1 MNTILVVDDEIG
13 NADALAMLFEDE
25 GFRVAC
31 AYNGQEAL
39 DRVAENHPDVV
50 VMDFMMPVMNGCEA
64 ARALRADPHTRNI
77 KILMHS
83 SMSEQNV
90 RTYFADYDAFL
101 RKPCSFD
108 DILAVV
114 RQLLAR
120 KRK

>member
-1 MNTILVVDDEIG
+1 VNNILVVDDEIG

-25 GFRVAC
+25 GFRVVC

-39 DRVAENHPDVV
+39 DRVAEQMPDVV
-50 VMDFMMPVMNGCEA
+50 VMDFMMPVMNGCDA
-64 ARALRADPHTRNI
+64 AKALRADEHTRHI
-77 KILMHS
+77 RILMHS

-90 RTYFADYDAFL
+90 RGYFADYDAFL

-114 RQLLAR
+114 KQLLGRR
-120 KRK
+120 K